1 MIELSENQKAFFRR
15 MSESRDL
22 EWHGF
27 RLLLKRKDFADFFD
41 VLKDGG
47 FFGADRNPVPQESE
61 DLVRVPYW
69 PALDYLRACAERSS
83 QSNDAGLAEK
93 VMAVVREVSL
103 GHDGTFQDNSHTAE
117 VFAEIIG
124 MLPRSVVRL
133 DDIEYASRWM
143 KVRFSNGMVAHVLDK
158 GALLSFLDSDDRN
171 DWLKALKILR
181 HCTAFRWEEE
191 NPVPVVEAD
200 SLAKLVEHHAG
211 AIGNKLRADAA
222 ELFEER
228 VREVFSRGGRERWS
242 YVFRPAIEEHG
253 QNRRSKDFENC
264 LVAGLRDALLA
275 WSAVD
280 VDSAR
285 EYVKGLL
292 GGDSQILRR
301 IGIYVLNER
310 WADLSV
316 LYEDAVE
323 PGFFEHAHIHELYA
337 LLEKRFESLS
347 KEVKEMTL
355 ESIRALPEPEGQEAD
370 RVRKL
375 AQLRWLYALKETRYE
390 PAATLRRELQEE
402 TEVGELEHPDFNTH
416 TEVRVGPGPSP
427 YQAAELVAFADAGV
441 IAEKL
446 NDFQPLET
454 RRGPTREGL
463 VAALES
469 AVAASPETFIRALPL
484 LLDARSEYRYGIL
497 CAVRALW
504 DKSKQSQGPV
514 SWERTW
520 PRMFGFLEAVT
531 GAPGFWE
538 QVNEQDREYG
548 QGRIAAAIADLLE
561 RGTRDDAHA
570 YPEELLPRGLSLI
583 RNLLDYV
590 TPTADGEAEDPMFV
604 AINTTKGR
612 AIEALFAHALRC
624 CRISDQQS
632 GSHDGA
638 WSEVQPLFDKELER
652 CRGTNYEF
660 STLAGAYL
668 SNLDYMNAPW
678 VEANLRAMFP
688 DDPTAFVAAIAGLAY
703 SQPTRR
709 LYELLRNAHI
719 IDEALAKDLRGREV
733 REKLIERIMLA
744 FIWGEEPIN
753 SPRMTFPFER
763 GSPEDIEATVSFL
776 WMIRGEHVTDAQR
789 DKIIEYW
796 SKCIKW
802 ATTQETSSSNLF
814 DALGHLAW
822 ALRDVEGD
830 NRELLL
836 AVVPRMPR
844 RHNIYGFLE
853 ELNRLAT
860 ISPSGVADVLRSIV
874 DTHEPIY
881 DYEDRLKTLILKLE
895 QAGEREAAIY
905 CTNKLITLPGMDELY
920 GQLTTNRATQ

>member
-1 MIELSENQKAFFRR
+1 MVELSENHKAFFRR
-15 MSESRDL
+15 MNESRDL

-27 RLLLKRKDFADFFD
+27 RLLLKREDFADFFD
-41 VLKDGG
+41 VLKDEG
-47 FFGADRNPVPQESE
+47 FFGADRNPGPQESE
-61 DLVRVPYW
+61 DLVHVPYW

-83 QSNDAGLAEK
+83 QSNDTGLAEK

-103 GHDGTFQDNSHTAE
+103 GHDGTFQDNSHTAK

-133 DDIEYASRWM
+133 DDIEYASRWV

-181 HCTAFRWEEE
+181 YCTEFRWKEE

-200 SLAKLVEHHAG
+200 SLARLVEHHAG
-211 AIGNKLRADAA
+211 AIGNKLRADAV
-222 ELFEER
+222 ELFAER

-242 YVFRPAIEEHG
+242 YVFRPAIEKHA

-285 EYVKGLL
+285 EYVKSLL
-292 GGDSQILRR
+292 GGDTQILRR

-316 LYEDAVE
+316 LYADAVG
-323 PGFFEHAHIHELYA
+323 PGFFQHAHIHELFA

-347 KEVKEMTL
+347 QEVKEKTL
-355 ESIRALPEPEGQEAD
+355 ESIRALPGPEGQEAD

-390 PAATLRRELQEE
+390 PAVTLRRELQEE
-402 TEVGELEHPDFNTH
+402 TEAGELEYPDFNTH
-416 TEVRVGPGPSP
+416 MEVRVGPGPSP
-427 YQAAELVAFADAGV
+427 YQVAELVAFADAGI

-446 NDFQPLET
+446 NDFHPSES

-504 DKSKQSQGPV
+504 DKSKQSHGSV
-514 SWERTW
+514 AWESIW
-520 PRMFGFLEAVT
+520 PQMFSFLEALIE
-531 GAPGFWE
+531 APGFWK
-538 QVNEQDREYG
+538 QVNEQDREHG
-548 QGRIAAAIADLLE
+548 QGWVASAIADLLE
-561 RGTRDDAHA
+561 RGTRDDGHA
-570 YPEELLPRGLSLI
+570 YPEELLPRGLGLI
-583 RNLLDYV
+583 GKLLAYV
-590 TPTADGEAEDPMFV
+590 KPTADADAEDPMFA
-604 AINTTKGR
+604 AINTRKGR
-612 AIEALFAHALRC
+612 ALEALFAHALRC

-638 WSEVQPLFDKELER
+638 WSEVQPLFDKELAR
-652 CRGTNYEF
+652 CKGTNYEF

-668 SNLDYMNAPW
+668 SNLDYMNAQW
-678 VEANLRAMFP
+678 VETNLRAIFS
-688 DDPTAFVAAIAGLAY
+688 DDPAAFVAAIAGLAY
-703 SQPTRR
+703 SHPTRR

-719 IDEALAKDLRGREV
+719 IDQALAMDLRSPEI

-744 FIWGEEPIN
+744 FIGGEEPID
-753 SPRMTFPFER
+753 SPIMTFPFER
-763 GSPEDIEATVSFL
+763 GVHDDIESAASFL
-776 WMIRGEHVTDAQR
+776 WMIRGEQVTDAQR

-802 ATTQETSSSNLF
+802 AATQETPSANLF
-814 DALGHLAW
+814 DALGHLTW

-844 RHNIYGFLE
+844 RHNLYGLLE

-860 ISPSGVADVLRSIV
+860 MSPSGVADVLRSIV
-874 DTHEPIY
+874 DTHEVIY
-881 DYEDRLKTLILKLE
+881 DYEDRLKTLIQKLE
-895 QAGEREAAIY
+895 KAGERGAAIY

-920 GQLTTNRATQ
+920 EQLTTNRAT